1 MVKRWLLRIAFTLL
15 GLVALVGLYVAAAFV
30 LVWWP
35 ANAKPPI
42 NTPINTPINAPAEVQ
57 AWVLSNGVHT
67 DYVFPIRSATLDWLQ
82 VFPLKD
88 FRAPPP
94 DAEFIAIGWGD
105 REFYLN
111 TPTWADLTA
120 SRAFGALAGGNRA
133 LVHVSYLRRAQL
145 ARGAYALPLTQAQY
159 AQLAGYVRA
168 ALPQGRATPIAGAHY
183 DDQDAF
189 YEANGG
195 YNLFETC
202 NTWTGRGLREAGV
215 TVGRW
220 TPFDFTVTWH
230 LAPAPAPATEQ
241 PGAAG
246 ATR

>member
-1 MVKRWLLRIAFTLL
+1 MKRWLRRVAFTLL
-15 GLVALVGLYVAAAFV
+15 GFVALVGLYVATACALMF
-30 LVWWP
+30 WP
-35 ANAKPPI
+35 ANAKQQGKA
-42 NTPINTPINAPAEVQ
+42 APEVQ

-67 DYVFPIRSATLDWLQ
+67 DYVFPIRSAAVDWLQ
-82 VFPLKD
+82 VFPLQD

-94 DAEFIAIGWGD
+94 DAEFIAIGWGE

-120 SRAFGALAGGNRA
+120 SRAFGALSGGNRA
-133 LVHVSYLRRAQL
+133 LMHVSYLRRGQL
-145 ARGAYALPLTQAQY
+145 GRGAYALPLSQAQY
-159 AQLAGYVRA
+159 AQLVGYVRA

-183 DDQDAF
+183 DNQDAF

-202 NTWTGRGLREAGV
+202 NTWTGRGLRQAGV
-215 TVGRW
+215 AVSRW

-230 LAPAPAPATEQ
+230 LQAAAP
-241 PGAAG
+241 
-246 ATR
+246 

>member
-15 GLVALVGLYVAAAFV
+15 GLVALVGLYVATAFV

-35 ANAKPPI
+35 ANAKP
-42 NTPINTPINAPAEVQ
+42 PINAPAEVQ

-105 REFYLN
+105 REFYLH

-120 SRAFGALAGGNRA
+120 ARAFGALSGGNRA
-133 LVHVSYLRRAQL
+133 LMHVTYLQRAQMR
-145 ARGAYALPLTQAQY
+145 RGAYRLPLSQAQY
-159 AQLAGYVRA
+159 AQLVAYVRA
-168 ALPQGRATPIAGAHY
+168 SLPSGRATPIAGAHY

-189 YEANGG
+189 YEAEGG

-202 NTWTGRGLREAGV
+202 NTWTGRGLRRAGV
-215 TVGRW
+215 PVSRW
-220 TPFDFTVTWH
+220 TPFDFNVVGR
-230 LAPAPAPATEQ
+230 LQPAHP
-241 PGAAG
+241 
-246 ATR
+246 